1 MAILRRVGLFLAT
14 NFLILT
20 LINVLMLMFGINP
33 STYIGLSIVCL
44 GYGMIGAFISLSMS
58 KFMAKRSMG
67 LQMIDPETERDS
79 RLQRIVRSV
88 HRYASSAGLRV
99 MPEVAVYN
107 SPELNAFA
115 TGPSKNNSL
124 VAVSTGLLESMNQ
137 NEVDGVLAHEVAHI
151 ANGDMVTMTLLQ
163 GVINAFVLFLARIVA
178 SAMTRGGDNRGG
190 GMAYFG
196 VSMILQM
203 VFGVLGSVVVAWFS
217 RWREYRADAGGAE
230 YAGRHNMIAALQKLA
245 NNMDAVDPQQP
256 EGYARM
262 KISAG
267 GIKSL
272 LSTHPPL
279 QKRIQA
285 LQQG

>member
-1 MAILRRVGLFLAT
+1 MAFARRVGLFLAT

-20 LINVLMLMFGINP
+20 LINALMLAFGLNP
-33 STYIGLSIVCL
+33 STYLGLSAVCL
-44 GYGMIGAFISLSMS
+44 AYGMIGSFISLSMS

-67 LQMIDPETERDS
+67 LQMLDPETEADP
-79 RLQRIVRSV
+79 RLREIVQSV
-88 HRYASSAGLRV
+88 HRYASAAGLRT
-99 MPEVAVYN
+99 MPEVAVYD

-124 VAVSTGLLESMNQ
+124 VAVSTGLLGSMSKD
-137 NEVDGVLAHEVAHI
+137 EVEGVLGHEVAHI

-163 GVINAFVLFLARIVA
+163 GVINAFVLFLARIIA
-178 SAMTRGGDNRGG
+178 SAVARGSDNRGG

-196 VSMILQM
+196 ISMALQM

-217 RWREYRADAGGAE
+217 RWREFRADEGGAE
-230 YAGRHNMIAALQKLA
+230 YAGRHKMIAALKKLA
-245 NNMDAVDPQQP
+245 SHTGVADPRQP
-256 EGYARM
+256 KAYASM

-267 GIKSL
+267 GLKSL
-272 LSTHPPL
+272 MSSHPPL
-279 QKRIQA
+279 EKRIYA